1 MDEHRL
7 ADILNRAKESKILVI
22 GDMGLDIY
30 WRADMR
36 KSKLSRENP
45 FHYVPIVGETTSLG
59 GGGNLTNCLATLC
72 PNVSVIS
79 VLDEDWK
86 GREII
91 KLLEEAGVN
100 TENIITSPLWKT
112 VAYAKIRRRGLD
124 DHVVYEDPHLY
135 FENHSELPQEIEEQ
149 IIERLKREIVGYDYV
164 FVTDYREYSVMT
176 KRIRQIVSEH
186 GKNGKTIVVD
196 SRDHLLDYSHI
207 TAKPN
212 DIELEN
218 ASADKNAGHI
228 ANMKTIYENQHLKN
242 ICATFGKE
250 GAICYSGD
258 TFAKIPTNTA
268 YGEIDTVGAGDAFGA
283 AFICALSTG
292 QDVKTAAYIGNLA
305 AYVVIHKIGTTGTA
319 TVKEI
324 LSANDPTNLETESH
338 LPV

>member
-1 MDEHRL
+1 MDEHL
-7 ADILNRAKESKILVI
+7 LVEILNKARTSKILVI

-72 PNVSVIS
+72 GDVSVIS
-79 VLDEDWK
+79 VLDDDWK

-91 KLLEEAGVN
+91 KLLDEAGVN
-100 TENIITSPLWKT
+100 TENIISSPQWKT

-124 DHVVYEDPHLY
+124 DHVIYEDPHLY
-135 FENHSELPQEIEEQ
+135 FENHVELSAELEEQ
-149 IIERLKREIVGYDYV
+149 IIERLEREIANYDFI

-176 KRIRQIVSEH
+176 KKIRQIISEY

-196 SRDHLLDYSHI
+196 SRDHLLDYSYI

-218 ASADKNAGHI
+218 ASADKSAGHV
-228 ANMKTIYENQHLKN
+228 ANMKTIFENQHLKN

-250 GAICYSGD
+250 GAICYSGE
-258 TFAKIPTNTA
+258 TFTKIPTNTA

-283 AFICALSTG
+283 AFICAISAGYTVS
-292 QDVKTAAYIGNLA
+292 QAAYVGNLA

-319 TVKEI
+319 TAKEI
-324 LSANDPTNLETESH
+324 LAANDPTNIEIECP
-338 LPV
+338 LPL